1 LTQHP
6 QLTPRS
12 VSAVTKIANAFLNSL
27 KDSIPVCMIIQIK
40 DISRSTLHSRGY
52 LLSRSGTKELDDIQT
67 DLIYKKYMLYHPNIV
82 VNRTTSL
89 MKVCPVT
96 ERTVEM
102 ISQVPFLEA
111 LLVKHM
117 HALKLTDLLGAQN
130 GLQTNNTVRG
140 LAEPDR
146 KDTKDRTSEA
156 RASRGSV
163 IPYKLIINSVRQ
175 A

>member
-1 LTQHP
+1 
-6 QLTPRS
+6 
-12 VSAVTKIANAFLNSL
+12 
-27 KDSIPVCMIIQIK
+27 
-40 DISRSTLHSRGY
+40 
-52 LLSRSGTKELDDIQT
+52 
-67 DLIYKKYMLYHPNIV
+67 
-82 VNRTTSL
+82 

-96 ERTVEM
+96 ERTGEM

-146 KDTKDRTSEA
+146 KDTKDRNSGT

-163 IPYKLIINSVRQ
+163 IPYKLIISSVRR